1 MTSTS
6 SSSHTSQS
14 KKPRKIWWLVVVAV
28 LALCVLVQLPAIWLL
43 NKFAPDNNSI
53 QQVSG
58 NIWHGSA
65 IVQIPAS
72 LTNVNISP
80 APAAVTWQWRPL
92 ALLVGKLGAEVE
104 IQSGQSQLHGQ
115 INRGFNQWQLRDWSG
130 KLDKQTMASFVNW
143 QLPDAPI
150 QVNALSL
157 NQVEDSGFE
166 EVSGQLTWVGGELG
180 YPSGGKTFQ
189 ILLPAMRA
197 DLSNEQKDGQQVLH
211 ANLASHDG
219 KRFGDIYLDND
230 AMLDVSLTQR
240 FLENMPEYEGSAP
253 ADTAVV
259 NVRQPLLGGS

>member
-1 MTSTS
+1 MSLTS
-6 SSSHTSQS
+6 SSSKSAQS
-14 KKPRKIWWLVVVAV
+14 ERPRKIWWLVAVVV
-28 LALCVLVQLPAIWLL
+28 LALCVFVQLPAIWLF

-53 QQVSG
+53 QQISG

-65 IVQIPAS
+65 IVQMPESFTTTATSPIPAS
-72 LTNVNISP
+72 I
-80 APAAVTWQWRPL
+80 TWQWRPL
-92 ALLVGKLGAEVE
+92 ALFLGKLGADIDIE
-104 IQSGQSQLHGQ
+104 SGQSQLHGQ
-115 INRGFNQWQLRDWSG
+115 VNRSLSQWQLRDWSG
-130 KLDKQTMASFVNW
+130 KIDKQTLASFVNW

-150 QVNALSL
+150 QVNAVSL
-157 NQVEDSGFE
+157 NQVDDIGFE
-166 EVSGQLTWVGGELG
+166 EVSGQLTWVGGDLG
-180 YPSGGKTFQ
+180 YPSGAKTYQ

-211 ANLASHDG
+211 ANLVSQDG
-219 KRFGDIYLDND
+219 KRFGDIYIDND